1 MKDGT
6 THLAYKAEHAVD
18 LESGAL
24 VGVTVQ
30 RADGGDTQTLP
41 QTLAAVEEAR
51 GETPGTVVLDKGY
64 HSDET
69 LERLEAAGVDSYV
82 AVPEGPE
89 RNWKGKQEERRRY
102 AENEERASSERG
114 KQLSKLRTE
123 KAERSMAH
131 MYETGGMRRL
141 WLRGLDNV
149 SKRVLI
155 HACGHNLGVLA
166 GADGDRYAAEP
177 ARTGAT
183 ATIGAIRGPE
193 SGDFA
198 ASGPLSGYC
207 TAMGARFDRDPG

>member
-18 LESGAL
+18 LESGVL

-41 QTLAAVEEAR
+41 QTLAAVEEAC
-51 GETPGTVVLDKGY
+51 GETPETVVLDKGY

-89 RNWKGKQEERRRY
+89 RTWKGKQEQRRRY
-102 AENEERASSERG
+102 AENEKRAGSERG

-131 MYETGGMRRL
+131 MYETGEMRRL

-155 HACGHNLGVLA
+155 HASGHNLGVLT
-166 GADGDRYAAEP
+166 REL
-177 ARTGAT
+177 TGT
-183 ATIGAIRGPE
+183 GTPRSLQGQGRGLRLAL
-193 SGDFA
+193 FA
-198 ASGPLSGYC
+198 ALRAAISRLLGRFPGI
-207 TAMGARFDRDPG
+207 ARRCGTI